1 MFRRAF
7 TLAARLASSRP
18 AVVPGR
24 AVAVCK
30 PVSVRVLAPATV
42 APTARWYSE
51 GHQLSYEDVKERVLN
66 VVKAFDKV
74 DASKVTAESNFQ
86 KDLGIDSLDAVELVM
101 ALEDE
106 FVIEIPDVEAEKIQ
120 STADAIQYISTHPHA
135 K

>member
-1 MFRRAF
+1 MF
-7 TLAARLASSRP
+7 
-18 AVVPGR
+18 
-24 AVAVCK
+24 K
-30 PVSVRVLAPATV
+30 RVLAVSLARAASPVALRPSAPVHAPVSMRVLVPAWK
-42 APTARWYSE
+42 APVARWYS
-51 GHQLSYEDVKERVLN
+51 GDHHQLTYDEVKERVLT

-74 DASKVTAESNFQ
+74 DSAKVTAESNFQ

-120 STADAIQYISTHPHA
+120 SCADAIQYISTHPHA

>member
-1 MFRRAF
+1 MFRRVF
-7 TLAARLASSRP
+7 TLAAGRLVRP
-18 AVVPGR
+18 SIVPAR
-24 AVAVCK
+24 QAVCK
-30 PVSVRVLAPATV
+30 PMPVRVLAPV
-42 APTARWYSE
+42 ANIPSQRWYSE

-74 DASKVTAESNFQ
+74 DAAKVTAESNFQ

>member
-1 MFRRAF
+1 MFKRVVAVSLVRA
-7 TLAARLASSRP
+7 AAPLSVRP
-18 AVVPGR
+18 AAPVH
-24 AVAVCK
+24 K
-30 PVSVRVLAPATV
+30 PLSMRVLAPV
-42 APTARWYSE
+42 VNMSQMRLYS
-51 GHQLSYEDVKERVLN
+51 GDHHQLTYDEVKERVLT

-74 DASKVTAESNFQ
+74 DSAKVTAESNFQ

-120 STADAIQYISTHPHA
+120 SCADAIQYISTHPHA

>member
-1 MFRRAF
+1 M
-7 TLAARLASSRP
+7 P
-18 AVVPGR
+18 
-24 AVAVCK
+24 
-30 PVSVRVLAPATV
+30 VRVLAPV
-42 APTARWYSE
+42 ANIPSQRWYSE

-74 DASKVTAESNFQ
+74 DAAKVTAESNFQ